1 MSLDWKEIFKTR
13 YVGIIG
19 IAIPLIAIGAI
30 ITSIILNSSWFAW
43 TENALSDLG
52 HYGNL
57 GVVALVFNLGLII
70 SGLLTI
76 FFGLGFTWNA
86 KGEFEGNLQYLTIL
100 GTLILTGAGV
110 VLLGIGVFS
119 EDFGVIHRYFSIL
132 FFVLLPFG
140 MWIIGLAMLFKEEL
154 RLFGILGILIGFLGA
169 LSWVLYYSQNVIPG
183 NAIPEALASFSV
195 AFWVFLQGFR
205 LYKLEST

>member
-1 MSLDWKEIFKTR
+1 MSLDWKKFFQPK
-13 YVGIIG
+13 YVGLIG
-19 IAIPLIAIGAI
+19 ISIPIIAIGAI
-30 ITSIILNSSWFAW
+30 SVSIMLNSSWFVW
-43 TENALSDLG
+43 TDNALSDLG

-57 GVVALVFNLGLII
+57 EAFALVFNLGLII

-76 FFGLGFTWNA
+76 FFGLGFTWIS
-86 KGEFEGNLQYLTIL
+86 KEEFEGNLRYLAIL
-100 GTLILTGAGV
+100 GTLILTGAGA
-110 VLLGIGVFS
+110 VLLNIGVFS

-140 MWIIGLAMLFKEEL
+140 MWIIGLAMLFKKEL

-169 LSWVLYYSQNVIPG
+169 LSWVLYYNQNVLLG

-195 AFWVFLQGFR
+195 GFWVFLQGFR
-205 LYKLEST
+205 LYKLESI